1 MIHFFVFQ
9 PIIDKWIRVY
19 DDSPEV
25 GTVQLLQ
32 LLITSSGCL
41 GKIDINM
48 IRTMELKLGAMHA
61 QKFLIFLGQ

>member
-1 MIHFFVFQ
+1 M
-9 PIIDKWIRVY
+9 
-19 DDSPEV
+19 
-25 GTVQLLQ
+25 QLLQ

-48 IRTMELKLGAMHA
+48 IRTMELKLGGMHA